1 MGAGNLHF
9 PQWLANILA
18 RSWLALP
25 EQLDH
30 RCT

>member
-1 MGAGNLHF
+1 VFKADL
-9 PQWLANILA
+9 LA

-30 RCT
+30 SCT